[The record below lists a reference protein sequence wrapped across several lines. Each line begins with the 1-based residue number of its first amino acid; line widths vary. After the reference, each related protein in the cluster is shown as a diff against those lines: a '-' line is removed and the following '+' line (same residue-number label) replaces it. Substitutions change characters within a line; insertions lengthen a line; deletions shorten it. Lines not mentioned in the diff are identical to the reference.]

1 MEALVLE
8 ENGRIVHKKVPV
20 PEKTRK
26 DALLCRVAAS
36 GICNSDIHRGFG
48 GGAYH
53 YPLIM
58 GHEFSAVIEDP
69 GASTRYKEGDGVT
82 VFPLLP
88 CKKCGPCQA
97 GEYAQCINY
106 DYFGSRRDGA
116 FAEYVWVPEE
126 NLFPIPEHVEMLH
139 AAMTEPAAVALH
151 GVRRM
156 EIKAGYTG
164 AVFGGGPIGN
174 MVAQWLRISGCSEVF
189 VIDIESRKLETASSM
204 GFIPVDASADDP
216 VDQIFGRTN
225 GGGADCVV
233 EAVGLP
239 KTFLQA
245 VQCAAR
251 AGQVVFLGNIIGE
264 FRIGEK
270 DFSSILR
277 RELVIRGTWNS
288 KVLPRGKDDWTTVL
302 SYMDRGLEVAP
313 LISHTPP
320 FSEGPE
326 IFRKITEKKEYVSKV
341 IFIPKR

>member
-8 ENGRIVHKKVPV
+8 ENGRIVHKEVSF
-20 PEKTRK
+20 PEKPRE
-26 DALLCRVAAS
+26 DALLCRVTAS
-36 GICNSDIHRGFG
+36 GICNSDLHRGFG

-69 GASTRYKEGDGVT
+69 GESVRYKAGDRVT

-88 CKKCGPCQA
+88 CKQCGPCQA
-97 GEYAQCINY
+97 GEYAQCVQY
-106 DYFGSRRDGA
+106 DYLGSRSDGA

-126 NLFPIPEHVEMLH
+126 NLFPVPPHVEPVH

-189 VIDIESRKLETASSM
+189 VADIDKRKLDTASAM
-204 GFIPVDASADDP
+204 DFVPVDAAAGDP
-216 VDQIFGRTN
+216 VRRIVSHTK
-225 GGGADCVV
+225 GAGVDCVV

-239 KTFLQA
+239 QTFLQA
-245 VQCAAR
+245 VQCAAG

-264 FRIGEK
+264 FKIGEK

-288 KVLPRGKDDWTTVL
+288 KVLPQGKDDWSTVL

-313 LISHTPP
+313 LISHTPAL
-320 FSEGPE
+320 SEGPE
-326 IFRKITEKKEYVSKV
+326 IFRKITKKEEYFNKV
-341 IFIPKR
+341 IFIP